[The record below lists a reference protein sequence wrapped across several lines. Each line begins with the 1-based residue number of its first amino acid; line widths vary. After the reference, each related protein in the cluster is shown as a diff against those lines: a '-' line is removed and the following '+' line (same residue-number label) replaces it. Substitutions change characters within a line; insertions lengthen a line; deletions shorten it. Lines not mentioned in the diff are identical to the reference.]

1 MITKNSMQLKAM
13 IKKKAAEK
21 NIRAQLVMQTYMLEC
36 LLKRISLSK
45 YKQNFILK
53 GGFLISAIVGLH
65 SRATKD
71 LDTTLKGL
79 ELTHEVVRSVF
90 ENVCQIEANDNL
102 KYELI
107 DVEDIRESDAY
118 PGVRAKFNGIY
129 ETLCVPLFID
139 ITTGDKITPRAIRF
153 EIPSMFDKDK
163 IEIFA
168 YSFETILAEKIETIV
183 SRGIANTRPRDFY
196 DIFILVRLHS
206 NDFDFAILKKA
217 VIATASQRKTLSF
230 FNNYKE
236 IVEAIAKDQHMNNF
250 WERYKR
256 EFDYAK
262 NIDLNDIC
270 QTIIDLLQKLDI

>member
-1 MITKNSMQLKAM
+1 MITKNSMQLKAL

-21 NIRAQLVMQTYMLEC
+21 NIRAQLVMQTYMLER
-36 LLKRISLSK
+36 LLKRISISK

-102 KYELI
+102 RYELI
-107 DVEDIRESDAY
+107 EVEDIRESDAY

-139 ITTGDKITPRAIRF
+139 ITTGDKITPQAIRF
-153 EIPSMFDKDK
+153 EIPSMFDEEK

-168 YSFETILAEKIETIV
+168 YNFETLLAEKIETIV
-183 SRGIANTRPRDFY
+183 SRGLANTRPRDFY

-206 NDFDFAILKKA
+206 TDFDCEILKKA
-217 VIATASQRKTLSF
+217 VIATAIKRKTLSF
-230 FNNYKE
+230 LSNYKE
-236 IVEAIAKDQHMNNF
+236 IVEAVAKDQHMINF

-262 NIDLNDIC
+262 NIDFNDIC
-270 QTIIDLLQKLDI
+270 TTIIDLLNKLDI